1 MNPTPSQHQ
10 ALAIKLFQEWEKGT
24 LDADKILEL
33 FSADA
38 KFFMQGPNHPPN
50 TGHKQ
55 IKEGFENIFK
65 LLKDFSYRIVNVAE
79 NGNLMFT
86 ERVEKFVWVGKHNV
100 EMGVVS
106 VSEVGP
112 DGKFVRWTDYSD
124 SAPFMQS

>member
-1 MNPTPSQHQ
+1 M
-10 ALAIKLFQEWEKGT
+10 
-24 LDADKILEL
+24 
-33 FSADA
+33 
-38 KFFMQGPNHPPN
+38 
-50 TGHKQ
+50 
-55 IKEGFENIFK
+55 
-65 LLKDFSYRIVNVAE
+65 AE